1 MRRIIALALT
11 CALPATASATPYD
24 GMFRPNYDFAASWD
38 CTSLGMDGGAVAVQ
52 GDKLIGVEN
61 TCTLTDPVEVRDMN
75 ATLYDAECSGEGET
89 ARERLMLMAH
99 DYGIYVI
106 RDGFVSDWLRC
117 E

>member
-1 MRRIIALALT
+1 MRRLSALFLICT
-11 CALPATASATPYD
+11 LPLPLAATPYD
-24 GMFRPNYDFAASWD
+24 GVFRPNFDFAESWD
-38 CTSLGMDGGAVAVQ
+38 CTTLGAEGGAVGVE

-75 ATLYDAECSGEGET
+75 ATLYDADCTGEGET
-89 ARERLMLMAH
+89 VRARVMLMAH

>member
-1 MRRIIALALT
+1 MRLIPALALACT
-11 CALPATASATPYD
+11 LPLPLAATPYD
-24 GMFRPNYDFAASWD
+24 GVFRPNFDFAESWD
-38 CTSLGMDGGAVAVQ
+38 CSTLGAEGGAVAVE

-61 TCTLTDPVEVRDMN
+61 TCTLTDPVEVRGMK
-75 ATLYDAECSGEGET
+75 ATLYDAACAGEGET
-89 ARERLMLMAH
+89 ARERVMLMAH